1 MPKRVAK
8 HESRGIARV
17 LAAARQHKRDQLK
30 PWEQLLLLDARLGPG
45 IGAVKERARLKKD
58 EEEE

>member
-17 LAAARQHKRDQLK
+17 LAAARQHERNQRT
-30 PWEQLLLLDARLGPG
+30 PERQIEVLDERLGVG
-45 IGAVKERARLKKD
+45 VGAVKERARLKKD